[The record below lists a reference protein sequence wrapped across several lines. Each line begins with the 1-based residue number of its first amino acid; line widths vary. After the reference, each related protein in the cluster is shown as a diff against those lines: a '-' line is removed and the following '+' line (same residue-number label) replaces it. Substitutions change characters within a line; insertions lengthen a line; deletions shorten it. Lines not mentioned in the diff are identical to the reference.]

1 MDLATGRPLRA
12 LTTLLKRPLTHAL
25 LFEAMLIPL
34 ALGLGWL
41 LNLAPWQALLFSV
54 EIVVVGALATV
65 PLLVLFSRRLL
76 ARFQW
81 AQELE
86 RTIQRL
92 LLPFFRDA
100 GPLAVALVAALAG
113 LGEELL
119 FRGVIQAG
127 LTEWLG
133 PTTGLLLASLAFGL
147 AHSITPAYLVLA
159 TLMGLYMGLLYQWSD
174 NLLLPVIVHALY
186 DWIAIRHY
194 QKRAEGDPAW

>member
-1 MDLATGRPLRA
+1 
-12 LTTLLKRPLTHAL
+12 
-25 LFEAMLIPL
+25 MLIPL
-34 ALGLGWL
+34 ALVLGWL
-41 LNLAPWQALLFSV
+41 LNLAPWQTLLFSV
-54 EIVVVGALATV
+54 EIVVVGVLATV

-76 ARFQW
+76 ARFRW

-86 RTIQRL
+86 RTVQRL

-100 GPLAVALVAALAG
+100 GPVAVALVAALAG

-127 LTEWLG
+127 LAQWLD
-133 PTTGLLLASLAFGL
+133 PTTGLLLASIAFGL
-147 AHSITPAYLVLA
+147 AHCITPAYLVLA
-159 TLMGLYMGLLYQWSD
+159 TLMGLYMGLLYQWSG

-194 QKRAEGDPAW
+194 QKRAAGDPAW